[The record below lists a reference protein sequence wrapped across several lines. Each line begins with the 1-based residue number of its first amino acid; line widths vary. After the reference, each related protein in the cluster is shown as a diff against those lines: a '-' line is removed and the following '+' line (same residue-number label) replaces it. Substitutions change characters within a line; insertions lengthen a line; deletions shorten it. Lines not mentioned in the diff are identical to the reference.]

1 VQPAAPAPAPAQ
13 AEPADAPLP
22 PPPAAP
28 PAAAPAAAAEPAPPA
43 AAEPAPPNQLAIGK
57 EKNGLFQPGFL
68 LQMWFVLDHQDVE
81 GPNYQSRFRAR
92 RAELRVKGEI
102 VPKLIG
108 YNVMI
113 DPAKLLTFTDA
124 TVQVENQEPAPTVP
138 GEVTIRVPPNDTS
151 ILQDAFVTAMSEY
164 VDVSFGQFKN
174 LVSWEG
180 YNSASKIIMPERSLV
195 SRTFGDRRDLGI
207 KAEKKFDRV
216 MYAVGLFGGQ
226 GPNQPDT
233 NNQKN
238 AVVRAELYPIDG
250 TMIGGLAYIAVGE
263 RDAPN
268 TDDRAEVDLRLELAN
283 VLFQA
288 EYIRGWDM
296 NGTGTD
302 RAEGHG
308 AYGALGYTF
317 LDRIQPIVRI
327 GFLDPDIDNGDNH
340 TIAYEAGVNYFVQQH
355 EMKLQ
360 LSYSLFDNAQDFG
373 SSDGENLT
381 EVILN
386 AQVAF

>member
-1 VQPAAPAPAPAQ
+1 V
-13 AEPADAPLP
+13 P
-22 PPPAAP
+22 PPPP
-28 PAAAPAAAAEPAPPA
+28 PPPGAAAPAAAEPAPPA
-43 AAEPAPPNQLAIGK
+43 EPEPERPNQLAIGK
-57 EKNGLFQPGFL
+57 EKNGFFQPGFL
-68 LQMWFVLDHQDVE
+68 LQMWFVLDHQVVD
-81 GPNYQSRFRAR
+81 GPDYQSRFRAR

-102 VPKLIG
+102 IPKLIG

-113 DPAKLLTFTDA
+113 DPAKLLNFTDA
-124 TVQVENQEPAPTVP
+124 TVPVENQEPAPTVP

-151 ILQDAFVTAMSEY
+151 ILQDAYLTAMSEY

-180 YNSASKIIMPERSLV
+180 YNSSSKLILPERSLV

-207 KAEKKFDRV
+207 KAEKKFERF
-216 MYAVGLFGGQ
+216 MYGVGLLSGQ
-226 GPNQPDT
+226 GLNQPDT

-250 TMIGGLAYIAVGE
+250 TMIGGLAYVAIGE
-263 RDAPN
+263 RDAPG

-283 VLFQA
+283 VLFQG

-296 NGTGTD
+296 NSAGTE

-308 AYGALGYTF
+308 AYGAVGYTF
-317 LDRIQPIVRI
+317 FERLQPIVRI
-327 GFLDPDIDNGDNH
+327 GFLDPDIDNADNH
-340 TIAYEAGVNYFVQQH
+340 TVAYEVGVNYFVQQNN

-360 LSYSLFDNAQDFG
+360 LSYSLFDNSQDYMN
-373 SSDGENLT
+373 SSGENLT

-386 AQVAF
+386 AQLSF

>member
-1 VQPAAPAPAPAQ
+1 
-13 AEPADAPLP
+13 
-22 PPPAAP
+22 
-28 PAAAPAAAAEPAPPA
+28 
-43 AAEPAPPNQLAIGK
+43 
-57 EKNGLFQPGFL
+57 
-68 LQMWFVLDHQDVE
+68 MWFVLDHQDVE
-81 GPNYQSRFRAR
+81 GGPNYQSRFRAR

-102 VPKLIG
+102 VPKVVG

-113 DPAKLLTFTDA
+113 DPAKLLNFTDA
-124 TVQVENQEPAPTVP
+124 TVPVENQEPAPTVP

-151 ILQDAFVTAMSEY
+151 ILQDAFLTAMSDY

-207 KAEKKFDRV
+207 KAEKKFDRF

-250 TMIGGLAYIAVGE
+250 TMIAGLAYVAIGE
-263 RDAPN
+263 RDAPG

-283 VLFQA
+283 VLFQG

-296 NGTGTD
+296 NNAGTE
-302 RAEGHG
+302 RAEGQG
-308 AYGALGYTF
+308 AYGAVGYTF
-317 LDRIQPIVRI
+317 FERLQPIVRI
-327 GFLDPDIDNGDNH
+327 GFLDPDLDNADNH
-340 TIAYEAGVNYFVQQH
+340 TVSYEFGVNYFVQQN

-360 LSYSLFDNAQDFG
+360 LSYSLFDNSQDYMD
-373 SSDGENLT
+373 SNGENLT

-386 AQVAF
+386 AQVGF

>member
-1 VQPAAPAPAPAQ
+1 
-13 AEPADAPLP
+13 
-22 PPPAAP
+22 
-28 PAAAPAAAAEPAPPA
+28 
-43 AAEPAPPNQLAIGK
+43 
-57 EKNGLFQPGFL
+57 
-68 LQMWFVLDHQDVE
+68 MWFVLDHQDVA

-102 VPKLIG
+102 IPKLVG

-113 DPAKLLTFTDA
+113 DPAKLLNFTDA
-124 TVQVENQEPAPTVP
+124 TVPIENQDPPPTDP
-138 GEVTIRVPPNDTS
+138 NNPEQVTIRVPPADTS
-151 ILQDAFVTAMSEY
+151 ILQDAFLTVMSEY

-180 YNSASKIIMPERSLV
+180 YNSASKIILPERSLV
-195 SRTFGDRRDLGI
+195 SRTYGDHRDLSI
-207 KAEKKFDRV
+207 KAEKKFDRF

-250 TMIGGLAYIAVGE
+250 AMIGGLAYVAIGE
-263 RDAPN
+263 RDAPG
-268 TDDRAEVDLRLELAN
+268 TDDRAEADLRLELAN

-296 NGTGTD
+296 NNAGTERT
-302 RAEGHG
+302 EGQG

-317 LDRIQPIVRI
+317 FERLQPVVRI
-327 GFLDPDIDNGDNH
+327 GFLDPDVDTSDNH
-340 TIAYEAGVNYFVQQH
+340 TTVYELGVNYFIQQH

-360 LSYSLFDNAQDFG
+360 LSYSLFDNSQDYMN
-373 SSDGENLT
+373 SDGKNLT
-381 EVILN
+381 ELILN
-386 AQVAF
+386 AQVGF